1 MGGHV
6 GSKVALAIACAA
18 VSATTCR
25 AAAQSLVPS
34 GVDSLDPIVS
44 MGQPS
49 PFYPYAGA
57 VGGWGWRDD
66 DRQGAAR
73 VMLGLE
79 RDLIQPV
86 VGILGVAAEGY
97 AGTLGGRADAGARLL
112 GTMRI
117 LRVGV
122 GADVSFVGRGTSF
135 VLTITEPLRRGGV
148 FGGGSELRVD
158 WLRNAGRSSW
168 AFGVTVPVARPW
180 VGRTRPHE
188 TDVRLP
194 KELAHRLP
202 ASPVEEN
209 VQVEAALR
217 RARRAA
223 LAIDA
228 LTTPAFRPN
237 DGDWLRDMRRAAA
250 RMKEHDADYPH
261 GHTFPIEIDAY
272 HRALTDVFI
281 AAGGGDTARGDA
293 AAGLARRVI
302 LDELLIPYDAYYG
315 RFRPR
320 PVLDALTARARD
332 AFARSLDG
340 EGSVATGH
348 RDELETAFARVLQ
361 IVREDAA
368 AAEDRW
374 GDSRDV
380 WLPLQLAL
388 RQEDYDTQGEV
399 DHVVQRIVGREL
411 EPGNDLS
418 FLPVEAFSRA
428 LRRSIR
434 DTRSYHVLWIHDFA
448 GVTPSGE
455 TDSVAYRTV
464 LAYIRALTRAA
475 HAFDSRHTLP
485 RFMIFLDQW
494 FYTAKGSRRWI
505 SLLERPLNRDVKL
518 PPEFQGRMML
528 RSALDS
534 LRAAVAESPA
544 LQAEARR
551 RGARWLDNV
560 MSVRVSVTNPADPS
574 YSGPRIV
581 PNDLRES
588 LSDNWMRDHRK
599 IVFYDLDEHEPWK
612 GGALFTGEGVGQ
624 EYENAGW
631 EDRTV
636 AVRGPGVLTLKRD
649 AVELL
654 RSQGFRDEQ
663 IPWVL
668 RPHLPAPNHAAQV
681 DSLVRAGW
689 TARVL
694 VAQNGT
700 GYLDKHASVLKATL
714 YTLMPAGSRIVAPS
728 PFWGSH
734 AWAAI
739 LLGSALRGTH
749 VMVLAPGRENFPG
762 PPYIQLATTRTVFEG
777 LLQMRT
783 VWADQLDSVDG
794 RLRVGLFHNTVPTRD
809 VIGRLRELAL
819 HLRQNQFVRDEFPF
833 PPRIY
838 DLLEQPDSVFQHL
851 GLAPLPD
858 GAQGDSTSP
867 KLHLKTQFFASA
879 SALRTMLALPQWDTL
894 LTAYAIE
901 RIASSRAASDSVPPA
916 LSVEMLR
923 RLGPTFTGRA
933 PPERNA
939 DMLYL
944 TVGSHNEDDLSR
956 THNGEVLCLVA
967 GRASL
972 TAVFDFVYLVASAT
986 WVDSG
991 DDMDGLIPRSD
1002 WFHRLLAR
1010 WEAQVL

>member
-1 MGGHV
+1 
-6 GSKVALAIACAA
+6 
-18 VSATTCR
+18 
-25 AAAQSLVPS
+25 
-34 GVDSLDPIVS
+34 

-57 VGGWGWRDD
+57 VGGWGWRDN
-66 DRQGAAR
+66 DRQAAAR
-73 VMLGLE
+73 VVLGVE

-97 AGTLGGRADAGARLL
+97 AGTLGGRSDAGARIM

-122 GADVSFVGRGTSF
+122 GADMSFVGRGTSF

-158 WLRNAGRSSW
+158 WLRDAGRSSW

-180 VGRTRPHE
+180 IGRTRPHE

-194 KELAHRLP
+194 KPPVLRLTTP
-202 ASPVEEN
+202 PVAESPRVAE
-209 VQVEAALR
+209 ALR

-228 LTTPAFRPN
+228 LTTPAFSPN
-237 DGDWLRDMRRAAA
+237 DDDWLRDMRRAAE
-250 RMKEHDADYPH
+250 RMKERDADYPH

-281 AAGGGDTARGDA
+281 AASGSDSARGEATA
-293 AAGLARRVI
+293 ALARRAL

-320 PVLDALTARARD
+320 SVLDALTERAREK
-332 AFARSLDG
+332 FARSLDD
-340 EGSVATGH
+340 ESSVSAAH
-348 RDELETAFARVLQ
+348 RAESEAAFARLLR

-368 AAEDRW
+368 AAQDRW

-388 RQEDYDTQGEV
+388 RREDYDTQGEV
-399 DHVVQRIVGREL
+399 DQVVQRVVGRKL

-448 GVTPSGE
+448 GVTPAGE

-464 LAYIRALTRAA
+464 FAYIRALTRAA
-475 HAFDSRHTLP
+475 SAFDSTHTLP
-485 RFMIFLDQW
+485 RYMIFLDQW

-505 SLLERPLNRDVKL
+505 SLLERPLHRDVRL
-518 PPEFQGRMML
+518 PPQFQGRLAL
-528 RSALDS
+528 RAALDS
-534 LRAAVAESPA
+534 LRAAVAASPA

-551 RGARWLDNV
+551 RGAKWLDNV
-560 MSVRVSVTNPADPS
+560 MSIRVSVTNPADPS

-599 IVFYDLDEHEPWK
+599 IVFYDLDEREPWK
-612 GGALFTGEGVGQ
+612 GGALFTGEGVGE
-624 EYENAGW
+624 EYENSGW

-649 AVELL
+649 AVDLL
-654 RSQGFRDEQ
+654 RSQGFRDAQ
-663 IPWVL
+663 IPDVL
-668 RPHLPAPNHAAQV
+668 RPHSPAADPASQV
-681 DSLVRAGW
+681 DSLVREGW

-700 GYLDKHASVLKATL
+700 GYLDKHASALKATL

-734 AWAAI
+734 AWASI

-783 VWADQLDSVDG
+783 IWTDQLDSVDG

-809 VIGRLRELAL
+809 VIGRLREMAL
-819 HLRQNQFVRDEFPF
+819 HLRQNRFVRDEFPF

-838 DLLEQPDSVFQHL
+838 DLLEQPDSVFRHL
-851 GLAPLPD
+851 GVAPLPAD
-858 GAQGDSTSP
+858 AGRDSTSP
-867 KLHLKTQFFASA
+867 KLHLKTQFLASA
-879 SALRTMLALPQWDTL
+879 SALHTMLSLQQWDTL

-901 RIASSRAASDSVPPA
+901 RISSSRTVSDSVPPA
-916 LSVEMLR
+916 LSVEMLS
-923 RLGPTFTGRA
+923 RLGPTFTGRV
-933 PPERNA
+933 PPQNNA
-939 DMLYL
+939 DVLYL

-986 WVDSG
+986 WVDSV